1 MTTPEPQPVRFEAV
15 VRGRSRE
22 LALSTIDALD
32 LDRVPDPGDEIRLI
46 VSPEDCTRLLAEGYE
61 VRLQQAV
68 PVRPLDPG
76 LVASDSDAQAWF
88 DDQVGE

>member
-1 MTTPEPQPVRFEAV
+1 MRFEAV
-15 VRGRSRE
+15 VRGLSSE
-22 LALSTIDALD
+22 LTLSTIDALD
-32 LDRVPDPGDEIRLI
+32 LDRVPDPGDEIRLV
-46 VSPEDCTRLLAEGYE
+46 VSPEDCARLLAEGYE

-76 LVASDSDAQAWF
+76 LVLSDTDAQAWF